1 MIKFTKNI
9 SLIFFIITLSSCL
22 NKNGKNDNNKKSFNQ
37 EEIQIYGLF
46 IDKLTLPYPVPPPPG
61 LMESEEFDQEKNKK
75 FWDSIGN
82 IPTTVIIDTTDLI
95 RNQSITLP
103 NKFEKYKDL
112 VDKLTNQKLKRI
124 HNHETLKSSEG
135 HTFVYGNS
143 LIDGN
148 LKHPQLFSFSKIAFD
163 KSKTHAALYVRHKT
177 HDLSSFFNLY
187 LLAKRNG
194 IWEIIY
200 EKNLEFS

>member
-1 MIKFTKNI
+1 MIKFTKDI
-9 SLIFFIITLSSCL
+9 CLILFIIILSSCI
-22 NKNGKNDNNKKSFNQ
+22 NKNEKKDDNKNSFNQ
-37 EEIQIYGLF
+37 EENKIYGLF

-61 LMESEEFDQEKNKK
+61 LMENEEFDQEKNKK

-82 IPTTVIIDTTDLI
+82 IPTTVIIDTTELI
-95 RNQSITLP
+95 RNQSIRLS
-103 NKFEKYKDL
+103 NKFDKYKDL

-124 HNHETLKSSEG
+124 HNYENLESSED

-148 LKHPQLFSFSKIAFD
+148 LKHPQLFSFSKIVFD
-163 KSKTHAALYVRHKT
+163 KSKTHAALFVRHKT
-177 HDLSSFFNLY
+177 HDLSSFLNLY

-194 IWEIIY
+194 LWEIIY
-200 EKNLEFS
+200 EKNLEYS